1 MTRQYVFGYG
11 SLLRAGEDGSQ
22 PDGTRPCHL
31 RGYRRAW
38 NVAMDNSL
46 SVPGYKYY
54 RDARDGSRPQVF
66 VAFLNLVP
74 APGASVN
81 GVLFPVDSA
90 RLAELDRRERNY
102 ERCDV
107 SESLS
112 EPFDGRVWTYIG
124 SQAAEQRFR
133 DGFECGCAVIDKRYL
148 DSVREG
154 FKLLTDGSLEE
165 FEASTDPHGC
175 AVLELA
181 RIDLD

>member
-11 SLLRAGEDGSQ
+11 SLLRAGDGVQ
-22 PDGTRPCHL
+22 PPGTRPCRL

-38 NVAMDNSL
+38 SVAMDNSL
-46 SVPGYKYY
+46 SVPGYKFY
-54 RDARDGSRPQVF
+54 RDPRDASRPQVF

-74 APGASVN
+74 APGGSVN
-81 GVLFPVDSA
+81 GVVFPVDSA

-107 SESLS
+107 SRSLS
-112 EPFDGRVWTYIG
+112 ESFDGRVWTYIG

-133 DGFECGCAVIDKRYL
+133 DGSERGCAVIDKRYL
-148 DSVREG
+148 DGVREG
-154 FKLLTDGSLEE
+154 FRLLTDGSLEE
-165 FEASTDPHGC
+165 FDASTDPHDC
-175 AVLELA
+175 AVLELQ